1 MYMPLMV
8 DLKKVVIFGGERGE
22 GLQKTQKLSF
32 FADDLLVV
40 PEDTTEQRR
49 LLIPKGRPSELKEKL
64 IRGEERW
71 IPLHPVAAKDAD
83 LESLITQSN
92 FVVSDLSDP
101 LINEQIF
108 TIATRQGILCNV
120 IDTKPLCN
128 TWFMSL
134 LQTDHLLVGLSTKGQ
149 AAFLSA
155 QLRQKLQPW
164 VEHQEKTARFWVE
177 LQSQMVLAGK
187 RNDIA
192 ALRASFSLKWI
203 LSVFGPRF
211 ARRWAQHLLRQ
222 KGFLCRTPSSKI

>member
-1 MYMPLMV
+1 MPLMV

-32 FADDLLVV
+32 FTDELLLV
-40 PEDTTEQRR
+40 PEVSTDQER

-64 IRGEERW
+64 IRTEERW
-71 IPLHPVAAKDAD
+71 IPIHPQAAKDAD
-83 LESLITQSN
+83 LESLISQAN

-101 LINEQIF
+101 LLNEEIF
-108 TIATRQGILCNV
+108 AIATRHGVLCNV

-164 VEHQEKTARFWVE
+164 IERQDKRARFWVE
-177 LQSQMVLAGK
+177 LLAQLNTEGRK
-187 RNDIA
+187 SELA
-192 ALRASFSLKWI
+192 ALRSSSSLRF
-203 LSVFGPRF
+203 LLAVFGPRT
-211 ARRWAQHLLRQ
+211 AQRWAQHLLHRR
-222 KGFLCRTPSSKI
+222 GFLCKTPSSKI